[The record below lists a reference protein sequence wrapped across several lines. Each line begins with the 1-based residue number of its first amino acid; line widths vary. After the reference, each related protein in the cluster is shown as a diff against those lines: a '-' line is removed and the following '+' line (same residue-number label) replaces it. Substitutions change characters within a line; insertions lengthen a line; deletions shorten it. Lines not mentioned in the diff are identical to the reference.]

1 MTVMVSTKQ
10 TSHVLPIQRYR
21 VTTTMCKDAP
31 PHRVPQVPGPNHSP
45 SPAKGHTHTFLE
57 GALQSP
63 DYQVFCPNA
72 LFFHKLGV
80 TGADT
85 VAAEVHGG
93 LHGHHALHHSL
104 QLPAQAGM
112 QGVGSQDSCSW
123 TTMPIKQ
130 CPVMACEELHRKG
143 LVSGSAWLP
152 QPSPSQAGGTK
163 GRNSSVQSWPQS
175 RPRPTRGLRPV
186 VLTSSGHKF
195 SHS

>member
-130 CPVMACEELHRKG
+130 CPVMACEEL
-143 LVSGSAWLP
+143 LWAQV
-152 QPSPSQAGGTK
+152 QPFLILFSPE
-163 GRNSSVQSWPQS
+163 
-175 RPRPTRGLRPV
+175 
-186 VLTSSGHKF
+186 LTSTDAQLSTGCLILIELRFLCIDDPEVGK
-195 SHS
+195 